1 MGWSLSSTSLGSDDK
16 YPETGQPSQLR
27 SYWEEGEGG
36 FKLNRVKVR
45 VKRHSRCSLEPQA
58 HSATPSA
65 QCIPAL
71 RPEGAGPGDLGEV
84 ALRRK
89 GHRSGVKGHS
99 LSPPSFHPLPL
110 TPLVFGLHCA
120 ACGILVPG
128 MGVEPRGTA
137 VRVESWPLSC
147 WGSCP
152 SFIAAALKRVSGAK
166 G

>member
-1 MGWSLSSTSLGSDDK
+1 MISVQSLLQELK
-16 YPETGQPSQLR
+16 YTRCS
-27 SYWEEGEGG
+27 
-36 FKLNRVKVR
+36 VR
-45 VKRHSRCSLEPQA
+45 VVS
-58 HSATPSA
+58 
-65 QCIPAL
+65 
-71 RPEGAGPGDLGEV
+71 D
-84 ALRRK
+84 
-89 GHRSGVKGHS
+89 
-99 LSPPSFHPLPL
+99 FHPLPL
-110 TPLVFGLHCA
+110 TPLVFWLHCA